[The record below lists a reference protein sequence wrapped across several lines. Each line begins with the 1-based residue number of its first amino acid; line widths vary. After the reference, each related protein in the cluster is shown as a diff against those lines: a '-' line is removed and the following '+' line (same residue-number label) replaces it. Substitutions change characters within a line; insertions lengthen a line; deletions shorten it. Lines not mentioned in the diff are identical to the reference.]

1 MTIITIKASS
11 KLCDHTD
18 SGTFPIMLGLCDE
31 NLKPSFSVMDRCET
45 SSNIAVKQSWNIIKA
60 VNFSAVLLYLE
71 PADDK
76 ICFWTISI
84 QKRECVVLLR
94 IRCKIRCS

>member
-31 NLKPSFSVMDRCET
+31 NSKPSFSVMDRCET
-45 SSNIAVKQSWNIIKA
+45 SSNIAVKQS
-60 VNFSAVLLYLE
+60 
-71 PADDK
+71 
-76 ICFWTISI
+76 
-84 QKRECVVLLR
+84 
-94 IRCKIRCS
+94 

>member
-11 KLCDHTD
+11 KLCDHTDD

-45 SSNIAVKQSWNIIKA
+45 SSNIAVKQS
-60 VNFSAVLLYLE
+60 
-71 PADDK
+71 
-76 ICFWTISI
+76 
-84 QKRECVVLLR
+84 
-94 IRCKIRCS
+94 